1 MTTLTFYMKS
11 GHRFFVPFVKDW
23 KVEATGGRIT
33 CLSITRCKFAEFLP
47 CRKLI
52 VASIDLDSIEAITR

>member
-1 MTTLTFYMKS
+1 MTTLTFWMKS
-11 GHRFFVPFVKDW
+11 GHRFSIPFVKDW
-23 KVEATGGRIT
+23 KVQATGGRIT
-33 CLSITRCKFAEFLP
+33 SLSVTLYRFTDFLL

>member
-1 MTTLTFYMKS
+1 MTTLTFWMKS
-11 GHRFFVPFVKDW
+11 GHRFSIPFVKNW

-33 CLSITRCKFAEFLP
+33 SLSITRCKFTDFLP